1 MGIFRAGL
9 WYLTTLYKGFEHP
22 RILVSMEVLALIISD
37 TEGDYIMN
45 LSELNAIVNV
55 EMPAI

>member
-1 MGIFRAGL
+1 M

>member
-1 MGIFRAGL
+1 
-9 WYLTTLYKGFEHP
+9 
-22 RILVSMEVLALIISD
+22 MEVLALIISD